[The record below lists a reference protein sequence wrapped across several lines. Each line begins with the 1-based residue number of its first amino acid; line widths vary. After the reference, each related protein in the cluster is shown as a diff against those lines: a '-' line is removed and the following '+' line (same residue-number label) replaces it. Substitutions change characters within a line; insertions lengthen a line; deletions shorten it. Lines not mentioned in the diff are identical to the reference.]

1 MRFGLFIIVQL
12 ILVLVIHGE
21 QLTDKINSAGMVKIS
36 IRKDGEILKEFYN
49 QSDILSF
56 LKIWNS
62 KKEVPDIDSISWDYS
77 IRIEKKGQST
87 LWLYNSN
94 GITKVLTKSHTSF
107 FKLDSIDAFNNLTE
121 IK

>member
-1 MRFGLFIIVQL
+1 MRFNLFIIVQL
-12 ILVLVIHGE
+12 ILVLVIHGK
-21 QLTDKINSAGMVKIS
+21 QVTNKVKIS
-36 IRKDGEILKEFYN
+36 IRKDGETLKEFSN
-49 QSDILSF
+49 ESDIRSF

-107 FKLDSIDAFNNLTE
+107 FKLDSIDAFNNLSE